1 MWVDI
6 EAPKDVT
13 EADYKFSPS
22 KADHFSSGEIKRT
35 FSTTKPGTY
44 TFTFH
49 ALTYGGYEMTPVKV
63 TINAEAVETEKG
75 EEEMP

>member
-13 EADYKFSPS
+13 EADYKFLPS
-22 KADHFSSGEIKRT
+22 KADHFSSGKITRT
-35 FSTTKPGTY
+35 FSTKKPGLY

-63 TINAEAVETEKG
+63 TINAEAADTEDA
-75 EEEMP
+75 EEK